1 MSLWLEEAERRE
13 RKRVFKEMPFNEEE
27 GTGDTSQ
34 SSSLYPFRKLQCAKV
49 NHDLD
54 SWPHQ
59 PSTSYSP
66 PATLPL
72 DQDQTQELWKQQ
84 PLLQHPHHRPLHSK
98 SPCTLRGYQRW
109 KEELKQ
115 LIRDKTWQPG
125 P

>member
-49 NHDLD
+49 NHD
-54 SWPHQ
+54 H
-59 PSTSYSP
+59 SP

-84 PLLQHPHHRPLHSK
+84 SLLQHPHHRPLHSK

-115 LIRDKTWQPG
+115 LIRDKTWEPG